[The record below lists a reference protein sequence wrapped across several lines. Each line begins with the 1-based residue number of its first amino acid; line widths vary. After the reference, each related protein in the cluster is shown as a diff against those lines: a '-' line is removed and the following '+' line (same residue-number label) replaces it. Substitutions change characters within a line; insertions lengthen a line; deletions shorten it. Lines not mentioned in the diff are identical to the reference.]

1 MTANLVGRWR
11 EWTLLTRLLAGVSDQ
26 ESAGDP
32 ADLGSEHP
40 LDATLVVRGPAGIGK
55 THLLRCASTEASSR
69 GFRVRSCAGRQRD
82 RDAPLSALEELLGS
96 EFSDFGA
103 SDLAS
108 PNPDDHL
115 PAAMQ
120 ALRIVLNWAQDGPVL
135 LVVDDAQWIDR
146 PSWEALLFVLRRIR
160 DDPVMVLAAVT
171 SGTAGDERL
180 DGADVPAVTLGP
192 LAAADAERLLTRTAP
207 DLPGEVAAIV
217 LRESAGLPLALV
229 ELGAAAGRDD
239 AEVIRGSLPVTD
251 RLEQTYA
258 RALTGLPQAAAVL
271 LRILSVGD
279 VRASAELLAAASHY
293 LRRPVELAELQPAVE
308 ARLVELSTDGFQL
321 WFASPTARA
330 VVSALT
336 PAADRHRMH
345 LAWAEAITAAE
356 PDRALW
362 HRAAGTLGPD
372 ERLEADLVALAERA
386 VGRDD
391 LDVAA
396 EALEQASR
404 FAYDPQRA
412 AHLMLRAAG
421 LSIELD
427 DPDRSQRL
435 VDAVNTRALGPVDR
449 ARLRWLT
456 SMLGESWSGADSL
469 PGFIESA
476 RQMHQ
481 AGADQLAFDALMGVC
496 LRFHFSNPAIEVR
509 QSAESLLDA
518 LDLDTERDLQRIGGL
533 GLVAPEHRG
542 RDVLARIAR
551 TPASTVGEAESL
563 VMLGYGALAVGD
575 PVAARAYLVEA
586 EARCRPIGRLGT
598 LARVLVTLSFT
609 AALAGRTGQARS
621 YGAEGR
627 ALAEETGQTR
637 WVVTADLA
645 LGYVAALRGDAEE
658 AERLASSV
666 EPILTAVGLF
676 PMLAYVELTRGIV
689 AAAAGDPARAV
700 EHLARPFQP
709 SEPCFHPQV
718 RFWGLTQ
725 LAFAA
730 VSSRRT
736 RALDGAVEVARS
748 THTEVPAALLSTGL
762 AFVEAVRAGE
772 ADAPRA
778 YESALAAIS
787 PDWPFERARL
797 QLGYGNWLRRHRR
810 QGEARAQLTSA
821 AAAFTALG
829 TRPWAASAQR
839 ELQSAGGAG
848 GRSGSAADAL
858 SPQEL
863 QVADL
868 VSDGLTNRQIAERL
882 FVSPRTIESHL
893 YRIYAKVGAANR
905 TDLVRLLS
913 LDSPPL

>member
-1 MTANLVGRWR
+1 MAANLVGRQR
-11 EWTLLTRLLAGVSDQ
+11 EWTLLSSLLTTGSNQRDVDGRDDVG
-26 ESAGDP
+26 SAPDG
-32 ADLGSEHP
+32 
-40 LDATLVVRGPAGIGK
+40 TLVIRGPAGIGK
-55 THLLRCASTEASSR
+55 THLLRCAVTEASR
-69 GFRVRSCAGRQRD
+69 QGFRIRTCAGRQRD

-96 EFSDFGA
+96 DFSDFAG
-103 SDLAS
+103 SDLA
-108 PNPDDHL
+108 PPHPGDHL

-120 ALRIVLNWAQDGPVL
+120 ALRIVLSWAQGGPVL
-135 LVVDDAQWIDR
+135 LIVDDAQWIDR

-160 DDPVMVLAAVT
+160 DDPVVVLVAVT
-171 SGTAGDERL
+171 SGSAGDERL
-180 DGADVPAVTLGP
+180 AGAELPTVTLEP
-192 LAAADAERLLTRTAP
+192 LAARDARRLLDLTSP
-207 DLPGEVAAIV
+207 DLSGEVAAIV

-239 AEVIRGSLPVTD
+239 AEIISGSLPVTD
-251 RLEQTYA
+251 RLEQAYA
-258 RALTGLPQAAAVL
+258 RALTGLPEAAATL

-279 VRASAELLAAASHY
+279 ARASAELLAAASSY
-293 LRRPVELAELQPAVE
+293 LGRAVHLAELEPAVE

-336 PAADRHRMH
+336 PAFVRHRMH
-345 LAWAEAITAAE
+345 LAWADTIAPTD
-356 PDRALW
+356 PDRAIW
-362 HRAAGTLGPD
+362 HRAAGTLNPN

-391 LDVAA
+391 LDVAG

-427 DPDRSQRL
+427 DPDRSRRL
-435 VDAVNTRALGPVDR
+435 VDSINTRALSPVDR

-456 SMLGESWSGADSL
+456 SMLGDSWSGADSL

-476 RQMHQ
+476 RQIHE
-481 AGADQLAFDALMGVC
+481 AGADELAFDALMGVC
-496 LRFHFSNPAIEVR
+496 LRFHFTNPPPEVR
-509 QSAESLLDA
+509 DSAERLLENLELDA
-518 LDLDTERDLQRIGGL
+518 EHDLQRVGGL
-533 GLVAPEHRG
+533 GLIAPTRRG
-542 RDVLARIAR
+542 RDVLARMAR
-551 TPASTVGEAESL
+551 TPAGAVGEIESL

-575 PVAARAYLVEA
+575 PGAARHYLVEA

-598 LARVLVTLSFT
+598 LARALVSLSFA
-609 AALAGRTGQARS
+609 AALAGRTGPART

-627 ALAEETGQTR
+627 ALAKETGQSR

-645 LGYVAALRGDAEE
+645 LGYIAALRGDAEE
-658 AERLASSV
+658 AEGLASSV
-666 EPILTAVGLF
+666 EPILAAVGLF

-689 AAAAGDPARAV
+689 AAAAGHPARAV
-700 EHLARPFQP
+700 EHLARPFLP
-709 SEPCFHPQV
+709 SEHCFHPQV

-730 VSSRRT
+730 VSSRQT
-736 RALDGAVEVARS
+736 AVLDVAVEAARS
-748 THTEVPAALLSTGL
+748 AHAEVPTALLSTGL
-762 AFVEAVRAGE
+762 AYVAAIRANEAE
-772 ADAPRA
+772 APRA
-778 YESALAAIS
+778 YESALAAT
-787 PDWPFERARL
+787 PRDWPFEHARL

-810 QGEARAQLTSA
+810 SGEAREQLTAA
-821 AAAFTALG
+821 AAAFTMLG
-829 TRPWAASAQR
+829 TRPWAESAQR
-839 ELQSAGGAG
+839 EVQAAGGSG
-848 GRSGSAADAL
+848 GRHGSAADAL

-868 VSDGLTNRQIAERL
+868 VSHGLTNRQIAERL

-913 LDSPPL
+913 LDGPPM